1 MALPKI
7 TINLANGRLGRVAQ
21 TDDGIAGLI
30 LTGAAVEGKLEL
42 NKVYQLS
49 STRDLVK
56 FGITAENNPLAY
68 KDVTKFYMKA
78 GDGAELYLL
87 IVSKATTLTQMSS
100 MDAGSPIHKLID
112 FANGRIR
119 LVGLNRI
126 PDEGY
131 EANTAET
138 GIDRDAIT
146 AGEAMQAVALSYA
159 KDIDPFRV
167 LMPGLLWD
175 GTTENLFKPR
185 EATYNRVG
193 YVLASDQM
201 IGETASAS
209 IGEALGMLS
218 AIPVHHNLG
227 RVKNGQAAAFG
238 QLTDGTKPEDH
249 AAILDTLHDAG
260 YIIYRQYKRR
270 NGYYYNDDTTAA
282 PLTDDYSNLTNGRV
296 IDKAIILAYNAYI
309 DEILD
314 SVVVDDDGYLP
325 QAVCTYYER
334 LISNAVAIAMSS
346 EISGFR
352 TYIDPKQ
359 NILSSSLMNIVCNIR
374 PVGYLRDIVINLG
387 FENPARHQYGNE
399 TPQA

>member
-1 MALPKI
+1 MGGLPKI
-7 TINLANGRLGRVAQ
+7 TINLANGQLGRVAQ
-21 TDDGIAGLI
+21 TSDGIAGLI
-30 LTGAAVEGKLEL
+30 LTGAAVAGKLEL

-49 STRDLVK
+49 STRDLVTL
-56 FGITAENNPLAY
+56 GITKANNPLVY
-68 KDVTKFYMKA
+68 KDVTKFYAKA

-87 IVSKATTLTQMSS
+87 VVAEATTLTQMSAV
-100 MDAGSPIHKLID
+100 DADSPIHKLID

-126 PDEGY
+126 PAEGY
-131 EANTAET
+131 QADTDET

-146 AGEAMQAVALSYA
+146 AGEAMQAVAVSYE
-159 KDIDPFRV
+159 KKIDPFRV

-185 EATYNRVG
+185 ESTWNRVG
-193 YVLASDQM
+193 YVLASDET

-218 AIPVHHNLG
+218 TIPVHHNLG

-238 QLTDGTKPEDH
+238 QLADGKKPEEH
-249 AAILDTLHDAG
+249 AAILDELHDAG
-260 YIIYRQYKRR
+260 YIFYRQYKRR

-314 SVVVDDDGYLP
+314 SVVVDDQGYLP

-334 LISNAVAIAMSS
+334 LITNAVAVAMTG
-346 EISGFR
+346 EISDFEA
-352 TYIDPKQ
+352 YINPEQ
-359 NILSSSLMNIVCNIR
+359 NIISSSLMDITCRIR
-374 PVGYLRDIVINLG
+374 PVGYLRDIVVNLG
-387 FENPARHQYGNE
+387 FENPALNQ
-399 TPQA
+399 

>member
-7 TINLANGRLGRVAQ
+7 TINLANGQLGRVAQ
-21 TDDGIAGLI
+21 TSDGIAGMI
-30 LTGAAVEGKLEL
+30 LTGAAVEGKLAL

-56 FGITAENNPLAY
+56 HGITAENNPLVY
-68 KDVTKFYMKA
+68 KDVTKFYAKA
-78 GDGAELYLL
+78 GDGAELHLL
-87 IVSKATTLTQMSS
+87 IVSEATTLTQMSAV
-100 MDAGSPIHKLID
+100 DADSPIHKLID
-112 FANGRIR
+112 SANGRIR

-126 PDEGY
+126 PAEGY
-131 EANTAET
+131 EANTANF

-146 AGEAMQAVALSYA
+146 AGEAMQAVAVSYE
-159 KDIDPFRV
+159 KKIDPFRV

-185 EATYNRVG
+185 ESTYNRVG

-201 IGETASAS
+201 IGTVASAS

-238 QLTDGTKPEDH
+238 QLTDGQTPDDH
-249 AAILDTLHDAG
+249 AAIANALHDAG
-260 YIIYRQYKRR
+260 YIFYRRYKRR

-296 IDKAIILAYNAYI
+296 IDKAVILTYNAYI

-314 SVVVDDDGYLP
+314 SVVVDDEGYLP

-334 LISNAVAIAMSS
+334 LIENAVAVTMNG
-346 EISGFR
+346 EISGFEA
-352 TYIDPKQ
+352 YIDPKQ
-359 NILSSSLMNIVCNIR
+359 NILSSSLMDITCRIR
-374 PVGYLRDIVINLG
+374 PVGYLRDIVVNLG
-387 FENPARHQYGNE
+387 FENPALNR
-399 TPQA
+399 